1 MHKEFG
7 QPVLS
12 PQAWLS
18 ETITGGSRGRLAA
31 TLWSKGEEKARRKFL
46 AKLSES
52 HESPSLSGTLGPTT
66 LTTTPRLP
74 NCVHQGKKRKLRCIQ
89 SEMHLFACLSHLD
102 CTMLPELSLRKKP
115 HTPLQ
120 GNPMRV
126 FFVFFFLTNLYREKK
141 KKKSPGHSL
150 YHTLTLPGYARSD
163 GSWDRQRP

>member
-1 MHKEFG
+1 MGNQCFLLKPGCLRRSQEE
-7 QPVLS
+7 
-12 PQAWLS
+12 A
-18 ETITGGSRGRLAA
+18 RGRLAA

-74 NCVHQGKKRKLRCIQ
+74 SCVHQGKKRKLRCIQ

-120 GNPMRV
+120 GDPMRV

-141 KKKSPGHSL
+141 KKKNPRVTVYTIRSPCPVMHEVTGAGTGSGH
-150 YHTLTLPGYARSD
+150 R
-163 GSWDRQRP
+163 